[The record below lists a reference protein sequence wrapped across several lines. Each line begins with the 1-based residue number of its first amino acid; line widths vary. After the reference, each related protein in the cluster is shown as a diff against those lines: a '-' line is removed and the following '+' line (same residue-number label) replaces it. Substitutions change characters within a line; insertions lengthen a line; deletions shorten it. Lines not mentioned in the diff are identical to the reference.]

1 MPSDIAVIT
10 PYFNFTNY
18 DSVRQNLYRFRQAL
32 GYKVTV
38 VELSLTGRFHCA
50 TESHDLRLA
59 SDVRSIMF
67 QRNRLIN
74 LAIRRLPTNITKVA
88 WVDGD
93 VLFDDP
99 QWLDK
104 LSELLDDVEIA
115 QPFDTARSLDIH
127 GAVTRARPSWCSIMG
142 TDTDKWSS
150 SRGYA
155 WGARLDAL
163 PTLPLEQGKI
173 GLLDRQLVSED
184 TVMAMYWAGMG
195 LGGDVRRMG
204 QTMEYYCRVWSG
216 SQPTR
221 KLGFVPGVVSHLY
234 HGEYASKYEED
245 RDYLTN
251 TNYDPMNDV
260 VIDPSTGVYRWSPMR
275 ERSIVYFLGT
285 MYARDCDAHLPSV
298 ALPDADVVL
307 PAAGAG
313 PNPSQPLIRV
323 KQPARY
329 KPTIAIITPGLGL
342 GGAEQ
347 WIRCLVTHCTEFNWV
362 VGVLGSAHWHEI
374 VGNAVIQHAVE
385 VHAPANLHKQV
396 IPHNSMAEIV
406 KATVARANAVIVWGG
421 GDYWPLPTIAPIIF
435 VGHGTCQWTV
445 TAAAQARD
453 AGAAHFVAVSGQSA
467 EVVRKAV
474 PHVPHVKTIW
484 NGVDTGRLRPP
495 EDREAVRSMWRANT
509 YEYTKYVGYVGR
521 LGDEKNLDSL
531 IYAIASLPFHYHLVL
546 IGCIGWRQDRILPLA
561 RMLLPERLIEVPAT
575 DALGIPLGGLDCMV
589 QVSPREGHSLAI
601 CEGMLCR
608 VPIVSN
614 MTGALP
620 ELELMAG
627 RELVEHVPDDP
638 LTSEIADAIRR
649 VCNTF
654 PADMVDAAE
663 IFAQKHLTEK
673 AMCDQWTGY
682 LNAVVADATERL
694 GTA

>member
-10 PYFNFTNY
+10 PYFNFANY
-18 DSVRQNLYRFRQAL
+18 DSVRQNLYRFRQSL
-32 GYKVTV
+32 TYKTTV

-67 QRNRLIN
+67 QRNRLVN
-74 LAIRRLPTNITKVA
+74 LAIRRLPDSIKKVA

-93 VLFDDP
+93 VLFEDP

-104 LSELLDDVEIA
+104 LSEVLDDVEIA
-115 QPFDTARSLDIH
+115 QPFDTARSLDVN

-142 TDTDKWSS
+142 TDTDKWAS

-163 PTLPLEQGKI
+163 PRLPVEGNHV

-184 TVMAMYWAGMG
+184 TVMAMYWAGLG
-195 LGGDVRRMG
+195 LGGDIKKMG
-204 QTMEYYCRVWSG
+204 QSMEYYCRVWSG
-216 SQPTR
+216 AKPQR

-234 HGEYASKYEED
+234 HGEYASRYGQD
-245 RDYLTN
+245 RDYLSETS
-251 TNYDPMNDV
+251 YDPLNDL
-260 VIDPSTGVYRWSPMR
+260 VIDPSTGIYRWSPMR
-275 ERSIVYFLGT
+275 ERSIVYFLST
-285 MYARDCDAHLPSV
+285 MYARDCDAHLPKV
-298 ALPDADVVL
+298 ATPDAAISL

-313 PNPSQPLIRV
+313 PQSDQPVIRV
-323 KQPARY
+323 KPPAPY
-329 KPTIAIITPGLGL
+329 KPTIAIITPSLGL

-347 WIRCLVTHCTEFNWV
+347 WIRCLVTYCKDFNWV
-362 VGVLGSAHWHEI
+362 VGCLGSAHWHEI
-374 VGNAVIQHAVE
+374 VGNAVIAHATE
-385 VHAPANLHKQV
+385 VHAPANLHNQV
-396 IPHNSMAEIV
+396 TPHNSMSDII

-435 VGHGTCQWTV
+435 VGHGTCQWTIK
-445 TAAAQARD
+445 AASEALA
-453 AGAAHFVAVSGQSA
+453 AGAQHFSAVSGRSA
-467 EVVRKAV
+467 DVVRTVV
-474 PHVPHVKTIW
+474 PNVKTIW
-484 NGVDTGRLRPP
+484 NGVDTARLKPP
-495 EDREAVRSMWRANT
+495 EDRDAVRALWKPNAYN
-509 YEYTKYVGYVGR
+509 YTKYVGYVGR
-521 LGDEKNLDSL
+521 LGNEKNLDSL
-531 IYAIASLPFHYHLVL
+531 IHAVAALPFHYHLVL
-546 IGCIGWRQDRILPLA
+546 IGCTGWKQDRILPMA
-561 RMLLPERLIEVPAT
+561 RTMLPERLIEVPAT
-575 DALGIPLGGLDCMV
+575 DALGIPLGALDCMV

-620 ELELMAG
+620 ELEMLAG

-638 LTSEIADAIRR
+638 LTSEIAAAIRK

-654 PADMVDAAE
+654 PTEMVDAAE
-663 IFAQKHLTEK
+663 EFAKEHLTET
-673 AMCDQWTGY
+673 AMCKQWTAY
-682 LNAVVADATERL
+682 LNGIVAAATERL